1 MVCNIECISSGFRGG
16 RVRLLQR
23 SPGAR
28 VTQLS
33 MAPVLAFGMKAVG
46 WFKVVAYSQG
56 FLRKKCAGTVR
67 RINVP
72 LVNAVRYTRG
82 YEIF

>member
-46 WFKVVAYSQG
+46 WYLKRFKVVAYSQG
-56 FLRKKCAGTVR
+56 FLRK
-67 RINVP
+67 NVP
-72 LVNAVRYTRG
+72 EQFGEST
-82 YEIF
+82 FPW